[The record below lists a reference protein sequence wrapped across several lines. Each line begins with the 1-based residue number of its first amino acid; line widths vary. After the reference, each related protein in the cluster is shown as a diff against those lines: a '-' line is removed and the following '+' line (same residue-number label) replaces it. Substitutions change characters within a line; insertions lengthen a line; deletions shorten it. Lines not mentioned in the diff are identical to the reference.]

1 MRHMCCVQSF
11 RLGKCTLKSSSKE
24 ILHLPCIPGGPSL
37 APNGIWSYAQ
47 SNRSHSL
54 TSVHRINIKS
64 PLPKDCGNVRE
75 KGILGRGNGW
85 QGITSWARKR
95 SFARSFLASATFS
108 CMLLCLRPCRSCSPC
123 FANMFWKGRKRT

>member
-64 PLPKDCGNVRE
+64 PLPKDSGKLRE
-75 KGILGRGNGW
+75 KGILGRGKGYFGEGKW
-85 QGITSWARKR
+85 VARHY
-95 SFARSFLASATFS
+95 
-108 CMLLCLRPCRSCSPC
+108 LLGQEAQFCQKLLGQCHLLLHVALSQ
-123 FANMFWKGRKRT
+123 TL